1 MSADGAHD
9 GPQPSSTTHGH
20 GGSDGLSARVAVDLG
35 TFALDVTL
43 HVGAGEVVALLGPNG
58 AGKTTLLRSLA
69 GLAPLRSG
77 RVAVAGHTL
86 DDTAAGT
93 RRAPEDRGVS
103 MVFQDHLLF
112 PHLDAV
118 DNVAFGLRAHG
129 MPARQAHEHALA
141 WLARVGLA
149 DLARSRPHQLSGGQA
164 QRVALARA
172 LAYEPDLL
180 LMDEPLSALDVEAR
194 LAIRRELR
202 GHLDAF
208 TGPSIVITHDPVE
221 AIALAT
227 RLVILEDGHIVQDGS
242 IDDVTQRPRSVWIAG
257 LVGLNLYRG
266 HADGTTVRLPS
277 DQQLVTATAAR
288 GDVFAAVHPT
298 AVALYRDRPDGT
310 PRNVWTGTIDGLD
323 VHGDRVR
330 VHVAA
335 PLPIVAEV
343 TPAAVAAL
351 DLGVGGDVH
360 VSVKATEV
368 SIYPA

>member
-1 MSADGAHD
+1 MDASH
-9 GPQPSSTTHGH
+9 GP
-20 GGSDGLSARVAVDLG
+20 DGLSAQVAVTLG
-35 TFALDVTL
+35 GFALDVAL

-58 AGKTTLLRSLA
+58 AGKTTLLRCLA
-69 GLAPLRSG
+69 GLTPLRSG
-77 RVAVAGHTL
+77 RVAVAGRTL
-86 DDTAAGT
+86 DDPTAGI
-93 RRAPEDRGVS
+93 RLAPEDRGVS

-118 DNVAFGLRAHG
+118 DNVAFGLRARG
-129 MPARQAHEHALA
+129 MHAGQAREHAMA
-141 WLARVGLA
+141 WLARVELSH
-149 DLARSRPHQLSGGQA
+149 LARSRPHELSGGQA

-172 LAYEPDLL
+172 LAYEPGLL
-180 LMDEPLSALDVEAR
+180 LMDEPLSALDVDAR

-202 GHLDAF
+202 RHLDAF
-208 TGPSIVITHDPVE
+208 AGPSIVITHDPIE

-227 RLVILEDGHIVQDGS
+227 RLVILEDGRIVQDGS
-242 IDDVTQRPRSVWIAG
+242 IDDVTQRPRSAWVAG

-266 HADGTTVRLPS
+266 HADGTTIRLPLR
-277 DQQLVTATAAR
+277 QRLVTATAAH

-298 AVALYRDRPDGT
+298 AVALYRERPDGT
-310 PRNVWTGTIDGLD
+310 PRNVWAGTIDGLD

-330 VHVAA
+330 VHVAG

-351 DLGVGGDVH
+351 DLGVGGDIH

-368 SIYPA
+368 SVYPA